1 MWMKNETKKNI
12 NKRRNVTY
20 CCRMVQHT
28 QTCGAVQQDKTMNC
42 VMRQHIKMAR
52 KKNKKNQ
59 KNKRKRAHNLGERIG
74 GCKNKEKDI
83 K

>member
-28 QTCGAVQQDKTMNC
+28 QTCGAVQQEKTMNC

-52 KKNKKNQ
+52 KKT
-59 KNKRKRAHNLGERIG
+59 RKIR
-74 GCKNKEKDI
+74 KTKEKERTTLASGLGVVKI
-83 K
+83 KKKI